1 MNRLVRGTDGR
12 EWVIRAQM
20 DWRRPATADDFEHDV
35 AASYGPGIVMGAVAV
50 ALGIVLL
57 LWKPDDV
64 VVPSWVGLA
73 VLLIA
78 LFFPLRW
85 VLRRPWTVVA
95 ETEGD
100 ATGDRPSER
109 WVGTVRG
116 TFSVRGEMNRVAKA
130 IARHDLP
137 DFEGPL
143 HPVE

>member
-1 MNRLVRGTDGR
+1 MNRLVQGDDGR
-12 EWVIRAQM
+12 DWVVRADMEWRQ
-20 DWRRPATADDFEHDV
+20 PATTDNFDHDV
-35 AASYGPGIVMGAVAV
+35 AGSYGPGIAMLVVIV
-50 ALGIVLL
+50 ALGLILIV
-57 LWKPDDV
+57 WTPAGV
-64 VVPSWVGLA
+64 VVPAWVFLA
-73 VLLIA
+73 LLVVA

-100 ATGDRPSER
+100 LAGDRPSER

-116 TFSVRGEMNRVAKA
+116 MFTVRGEVVKIAKT
-130 IARHDLP
+130 IQRHSLP

>member
-1 MNRLVRGTDGR
+1 MDRLARGNDGR

-20 DWRRPATADDFEHDV
+20 EWRQPATADDFEHD
-35 AASYGPGIVMGAVAV
+35 AAANYTPGIIMAVVAV
-50 ALGIVLL
+50 VLAFVLFVSTPDRLVIPDWVPLG
-57 LWKPDDV
+57 
-64 VVPSWVGLA
+64 

-95 ETEGD
+95 ETDGD
-100 ATGDRPSER
+100 PSGVHPSER

-116 TFSVRGEMNRVAKA
+116 VFNVNGELKQIAKS

>member
-1 MNRLVRGTDGR
+1 MNRLVQGDDGR
-12 EWVIRAQM
+12 DWVVRADMEWRQ
-20 DWRRPATADDFEHDV
+20 PATTDNFDHDV
-35 AASYGPGIVMGAVAV
+35 AGSYGPGIAMLVVIV
-50 ALGIVLL
+50 ALGLILIV
-57 LWKPDDV
+57 WTPAGV
-64 VVPSWVGLA
+64 VVPAWVFLA
-73 VLLIA
+73 LMVVA

-100 ATGDRPSER
+100 LAGDRPSER

-116 TFSVRGEMNRVAKA
+116 MFTVRGEVVKIAKT
-130 IARHDLP
+130 IQRHSLP

>member
-1 MNRLVRGTDGR
+1 MDRLARGSDGR
-12 EWVIRAQM
+12 EWIIRAQM
-20 DWRRPATADDFEHDV
+20 EWRQPATAKDFEHDAAANYTPGVVMAIV
-35 AASYGPGIVMGAVAV
+35 AGIL
-50 ALGIVLL
+50 ALILFISAPERWVF
-57 LWKPDDV
+57 PDW
-64 VVPSWVGLA
+64 VPLG

-95 ETEGD
+95 ETDGD
-100 ATGDRPSER
+100 PAGMYPSER

-116 TFSVRGEMNRVAKA
+116 VFNVNGELKQIAKS